1 MKKLAA
7 TLLIGSTMVASA
19 CVIRESA
26 PASGGGGGV
35 AATGGA
41 FSPTVV
47 KNQAVKLVGLGP
59 EDAFLPDQARIIG
72 LECYADDTT
81 TQKRDGYW
89 AGPFTCGDQD
99 FFFYQ
104 VSLAPGSLP
113 ARVNA
118 GGGGVGGGLA
128 SSWPSSVPAVD
139 PNWTETVSYIG
150 IGTFVQVVGLSSEDA
165 YKGNEGEHIG
175 KVCRA
180 DSKLNN
186 NGGGYF
192 GGQVQCQDGASP
204 YYFKAKMRILSR

>member
-1 MKKLAA
+1 MKKIAAA

-19 CVIRESA
+19 CVIRE
-26 PASGGGGGV
+26 PAASSGGGGTV
-35 AATGGA
+35 AASGGS

-59 EDAFLPDQARIIG
+59 EDAFLPDQARIVG

-113 ARVNA
+113 AR
-118 GGGGVGGGLA
+118 GGGSSGG
-128 SSWPSSVPAVD
+128 SSSSGWPSSVPAVD
-139 PNWTETVSYIG
+139 PGWTETVSYIG
-150 IGTFVQVVGLSSEDA
+150 SGTIVQVVGLSGEDA

-180 DSKLNN
+180 DGKLNN

-204 YYFKAKMRILSR
+204 YYFKAKLRILAR